1 MLLIIIIKSV
11 DASSLNP
18 GLSEPLSDDQV
29 EHDHARHARKHDL
42 PIILAD
48 LHYQWKAYK
57 GSSGSDIEA
66 GRDGI
71 VQDVTLTPQ
80 ELCTQL
86 VIKWE
91 EHAHRESH

>member
-1 MLLIIIIKSV
+1 MLLIINIKSV

-18 GLSEPLSDDQV
+18 GPSEPLSNDQV
-29 EHDHARHARKHDL
+29 EHDHAAHAHKHDL

-57 GSSGSDIEA
+57 GGSGSDIEA

-80 ELCTQL
+80 ELCAQL
-86 VIKWE
+86 IIKGE
-91 EHAHRESH
+91 